1 VEAERELLENS
12 YQTTKEFQDGKLSRL
27 EFLAD
32 YIFDF
37 TTYDTDMGEL
47 FARKAIEVCAAINDG
62 KTFDYIKDADNYRWF
77 LLMVNMPFFARRLE
91 WGTSVRGAWWDHAA
105 QTLESCGIWRGK
117 EQAVSVQ
124 FTRDEWM
131 RFIAALVEFA
141 GADGV
146 AACAPTEP
154 KKGGE

>member
-1 VEAERELLENS
+1 
-12 YQTTKEFQDGKLSRL
+12 
-27 EFLAD
+27 
-32 YIFDF
+32 
-37 TTYDTDMGEL
+37 
-47 FARKAIEVCAAINDG
+47 
-62 KTFDYIKDADNYRWF
+62 
-77 LLMVNMPFFARRLE
+77 MVNMPFFARRLE